1 MKKNLRKKALVPAL
15 AMVLAA
21 VIALSGVTYAWFTV
35 GNTANINNLNVN
47 VKTAD
52 GIQISLDGKSW
63 KSTITTKE
71 ILAAVDNDTYSGRCI
86 LYPTGEIAPVSS
98 AGVVTNGKME
108 MFYGEYNEDGTL
120 KSVKLTE
127 KNGDEETHF
136 IAFDLFFKYSGNQ
149 PLYLNVG
156 KGMSVVSTIS
166 IDEEG
171 KATLL
176 TDEADM
182 GTRTAVR
189 VGFVPMGSFESDVD
203 ARNQTEAV
211 LDDPNE
217 VAEVINK
224 INIWEPNSETR
235 ATGSE
240 GGIGK
245 LPYEGFIKDFDNN
258 GKDYVLTEGQTAA
271 VTTFDE
277 TATLMDLSKTYSKIR
292 VYIWLEGQDVDCINN
307 ISNGDFQVTLQFAVP
322 DENGNTTK
330 PTETT
335 TPSESENG

>member
-63 KSTITTKE
+63 KSTIATKD
-71 ILAAVDNDTYSGRCI
+71 ILAAIDNENYGGRCI
-86 LYPTGEIAPVSS
+86 LYPTGEIAPVST
-98 AGVVTNGKME
+98 AGNFAKDDEGKEIGKLE
-108 MFYGEYNEDGTL
+108 MFYGEFNEDGTL
-120 KSVKLTE
+120 KSVALKE

-149 PLYLNVG
+149 SLYLNVG

-166 IDEEG
+166 LDEEG

-176 TDEADM
+176 TEEADM

-189 VGFVPMGSFESDVD
+189 VAFVPMGSYDTDVE
-203 ARNQTEAV
+203 ARNQTEAT
-211 LDDPNE
+211 
-217 VAEVINK
+217 AAAK
-224 INIWEPNSETR
+224 IWEPNSETR

-245 LPYEGFIKDFDNN
+245 LPYDGFVKAFDNN
-258 GKDYVLTEGQTAA
+258 GQDYVLTDGQTAA

-322 DENGNTTK
+322 DEDGNTIK

-335 TPSESENG
+335 TPSEPENG